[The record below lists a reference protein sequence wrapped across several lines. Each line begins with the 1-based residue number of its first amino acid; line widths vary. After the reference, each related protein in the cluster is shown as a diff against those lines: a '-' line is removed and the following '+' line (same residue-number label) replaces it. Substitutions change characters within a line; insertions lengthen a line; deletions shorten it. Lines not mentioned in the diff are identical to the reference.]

1 MSGFLQV
8 TLHPTRKAV
17 QDERT
22 ADNGNPEHTGRK
34 IFAFHFEHD
43 TFIQTEM
50 GDLLMNDIQISENK
64 EELTL
69 TTIDIADM
77 MEMPHWQI
85 LRKLDGTK
93 KIKGIIQI
101 LGDNKIVVTDYFIPS
116 TYLSEQNKE
125 MPCYKVTR
133 MGCEF
138 LANKFN
144 GEKGIVFTAR
154 YVKRFNDMEQALK
167 KPHPAITEK
176 DPFEHWEIRWKHET
190 ETWFSKNNWKLS
202 IILERF
208 GWTRKFLY
216 HKILVE
222 LSDLHNLRAIEKA
235 YYASYGYPPEYALD
249 LLDFN
254 RDLND
259 TATRYIN
266 YLLIEE

>member
-1 MSGFLQV
+1 
-8 TLHPTRKAV
+8 
-17 QDERT
+17 
-22 ADNGNPEHTGRK
+22 
-34 IFAFHFEHD
+34 
-43 TFIQTEM
+43 
-50 GDLLMNDIQISENK
+50 MNDIQISENK

-101 LGDNKIVVTDYFIPS
+101 LGDNKIVVSDYFIPS

-154 YVKRFNDMEQALK
+154 YVKRFHDMEQALK
-167 KPHPAITEK
+167 KPQPEIPEK
-176 DPFEHWEIRWKHET
+176 DPFAHWSIVKKIESGK
-190 ETWFSKNNWKLS
+190 WFNKNNWKLK
-202 IILERF
+202 IICDRF

-222 LSDLHNLRAIEKA
+222 LSDLHNLELVEKF
-235 YYASYGYPPEYALD
+235 YTVTYGHKPEYKMD
-249 LLDFN
+249 LLDYSKE
-254 RDLND
+254 LAG

-266 YLLIEE
+266 YLLVEEQEE